1 MTWLLI
7 AAVCLLTSFGQVA
20 QKMAVSQWRGG
31 ATSLAGKLRSAWLWA
46 ALLSMGLALLLW
58 LLVLQ
63 RLEVGVA
70 YPMLSLN
77 FVLIT
82 LAARYVFSETTDAR
96 HWLGVALIVAG
107 VAIMGMSS

>member
-7 AAVCLLTSFGQVA
+7 AAVCLLTSLGQVA
-20 QKMAVSQWRGG
+20 QKLAVSGWRRRP
-31 ATSLAGKLRSAWLWA
+31 TSLGGKLRSPWLWA
-46 ALLSMGLALLLW
+46 ALVSMGLGLLFW
-58 LLVLQ
+58 LMVLQ

-77 FVLIT
+77 FVLVT
-82 LAARYVFSETTDAR
+82 LVARYVFAETTDGR

-107 VAIMGMSS
+107 VAVMGLSS

>member
-7 AAVCLLTSFGQVA
+7 ATVCLLTSFGQVA
-20 QKMAVSQWRGG
+20 QKLAASGWR
-31 ATSLAGKLRSAWLWA
+31 THPTNLAGKLRSPWLWV
-46 ALLSMGLALLLW
+46 ALVSMGLGLLLW
-58 LLVLQ
+58 LMVLQ

-77 FVLIT
+77 FVLVT
-82 LAARYVFSETTDAR
+82 LVARYFLSEATDGR

-107 VAIMGMSS
+107 VAVMGLSS

>member
-7 AAVCLLTSFGQVA
+7 AARVPRSPASARWPRRWPCP
-20 QKMAVSQWRGG
+20 GG
-31 ATSLAGKLRSAWLWA
+31 GSALPLRRKLRSPWLWL
-46 ALLSMGLALLLW
+46 ALLCMGLALLLW

-77 FVLIT
+77 FVLVT
-82 LAARYVFSETTDAR
+82 MVSRYV
-96 HWLGVALIVAG
+96 LGKPPITGTGWAWP
-107 VAIMGMSS
+107 